1 MRICFAEVFL
11 YYSIF
16 ILKAFGET
24 GQPQF
29 HRRGR
34 GPAPQALEQPVAGAD
49 GLGVFHQLAYGLIDV
64 GSFVEV
70 TEIGQG
76 AEGGRVDAFISFS
89 AVGRFSI

>member
-24 GQPQF
+24 GQPF
-29 HRRGR
+29 VVEAGFV
-34 GPAPQALEQPVAGAD
+34 PFFVEIITIGAD
-49 GLGVFHQLAYGLIDV
+49 GLGVFHQLVYGLIDV

-70 TEIGQG
+70 TKIGQG
-76 AEGGRVDAFISFS
+76 SEGGRVDAFISFS